1 MIKKIFFQF
10 VFFNFFL
17 TKEVFA
23 AESGG
28 MPQLNP
34 EFWISQIF
42 WLVLTFGT
50 LYVALSKLILP
61 KISANLE
68 LRKSQIQE
76 NIEAAEKK
84 RRSSESKLILPKISQ
99 NLESRKS
106 QILENI
112 EAAEKQRENS
122 DAKLK
127 EYEEIILKS
136 KLEAKNIFN
145 QAREKALKDINSK
158 KEVLDKQIDNE
169 IIKAEQEI
177 KVLQSGASE
186 KINKIAIETS
196 SELIQKLIGAE
207 VNSSSI
213 SAIVDDLSKRG
224 GDKYYGN

>member
-1 MIKKIFFQF
+1 MIKKIYFQSIFFS
-10 VFFNFFL
+10 FL
-17 TKEVFA
+17 FSKEAFA

-42 WLVLTFGT
+42 WLTLTFGI
-50 LYVALSKLILP
+50 LYIVLSKLILP
-61 KISANLE
+61 KIS
-68 LRKSQIQE
+68 K
-76 NIEAAEKK
+76 
-84 RRSSESKLILPKISQ
+84 

-122 DAKLK
+122 EEKLK
-127 EYEEIILKS
+127 EYEEIVS
-136 KLEAKNIFN
+136 KGKFEAKNIFN
-145 QAREKALKDINSK
+145 QVREKALRDINAK
-158 KEVLDKQIDNE
+158 KEVLDKQIDDE
-169 IIKAEQEI
+169 IRKAEQEI
-177 KVLQSGASE
+177 KSLRDSAPD

-207 VNSSSI
+207 VNNSSI
-213 SAIVDDLSKRG
+213 SAIVDDLSKRS